1 MNYNKIQELL
11 ESCHN
16 IVLTG
21 APGTG
26 KTYLARKI
34 AAQMVL
40 GKDEIDFK
48 KLTDDEKAVIKDRTA
63 FVQFHP
69 SYDYTDFVEGLRPN
83 QQGDGI
89 KFERRDGIFKLFCK
103 NAISAFSET
112 YDQLVEDIREGRIE
126 TIPTKKKETAKL
138 SVLDNGNIKWYSEQE
153 ENNTSSNCV
162 SKKRLKK
169 LYSQYDS
176 IEKLN
181 TIKSIDT
188 DIKAVIRGCDATY
201 YWAVLNYVLRKMQG
215 SKPYVIIIDEINRG
229 ELSKIFG
236 ELFFSIDPGYRGEKG
251 RVRTQYQNLVTK
263 LDQDGN
269 EDPFFEG
276 FYVPENVYIIGTMN
290 DIDRSIESMDFA
302 IRRRFA
308 WVEVKADKNID
319 MLTKLGEIKDKAIE
333 VMEAL
338 NKAVSGIDGLSSA
351 YHIGASYFLKLDD
364 YKDSDNPFKELWDYH
379 LKGLLT
385 EYLRGMGDAKDNMTK
400 LEKAY
405 YEAAGINR
413 QHQS

>member
-1 MNYNKIQELL
+1 METNELTKL
-11 ESCHN
+11 LKSCHN
-16 IVLTG
+16 LILTG

-26 KTYLARKI
+26 KTYLAQQI

-40 GKDEIDFK
+40 RKDEIDFK
-48 KLTDDEKAVIKDRTA
+48 KLTDDEKAIINDRTA

-89 KFERRDGIFKLFCK
+89 KFERTDGTFKLFCK
-103 NAISAFSET
+103 KAIPAFSAT
-112 YDQLVEDIREGRIE
+112 YNQLIEDIREGRIE
-126 TIPTKKKETAKL
+126 TIPTKTKETAKL
-138 SVLDNGNIKWYSEQE
+138 SVLGNDNIKWYSEQE
-153 ENNTSSNCV
+153 ENNISSNCV
-162 SKKRLKK
+162 SKNRLEM
-169 LYSQYDS
+169 LYNQYDS

-181 TIKSIDT
+181 AMKSIQT
-188 DIKAVIRGCDATY
+188 DIKAVIGGCDATY
-201 YWAVLNYVLRKMQG
+201 YWAVLNYVLREMQG
-215 SKPYVIIIDEINRG
+215 SKPYIFIIDEINRG

-251 RVRTQYQNLVTK
+251 RVSTQYQNLIKDKT
-263 LDQDGN
+263 
-269 EDPFFEG
+269 DPFKDG

-308 WVEVKADKNID
+308 WVEVKANENTK
-319 MLTKLGEIKDKAIE
+319 MLSKLGDIKDKAIE

-338 NKAVSGIDGLSSA
+338 NKAISGIDGLSSA

-379 LKGLLT
+379 LQGLLT
-385 EYLRGMGDAKDNMTK
+385 EYLRGMDDAGDK
-400 LEKAY
+400 LNDLKKV
-405 YEAAGINR
+405 YEDAVAANR
-413 QHQS
+413 